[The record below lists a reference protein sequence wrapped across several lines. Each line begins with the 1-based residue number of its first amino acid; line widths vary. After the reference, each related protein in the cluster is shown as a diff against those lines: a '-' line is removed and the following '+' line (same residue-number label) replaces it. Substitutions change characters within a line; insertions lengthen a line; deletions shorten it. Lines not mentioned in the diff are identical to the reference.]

1 MQSCLLKFLGVF
13 HHCFSGSEGAIGAN
27 VGFLPYL
34 ILKKRRLCL
43 RLCLESCSK
52 SDLKDIESFN
62 NGKDRKEAQQMVC
75 NDQIDGFGRKR

>member
-1 MQSCLLKFLGVF
+1 MLKFLGVF
-13 HHCFSGSEGAIGAN
+13 HHYFSGSEGAIGAN
-27 VGFLPYL
+27 VGAIFNSEEEKVMFE
-34 ILKKRRLCL
+34 IM
-43 RLCLESCSK
+43 ESCSK